1 MRKIKFLKN
10 TKKSQRGVALI
21 FALSILGLMVVL
33 GLTFASLSFSDQE
46 IARGNSEQEAAK
58 IMAKSAVNRVI
69 ALLENN
75 TTVTESDKIVSGG
88 DPNNSNHYDFLW
100 KMITY
105 HGDVPGA
112 GDMQSKLDERIK
124 NGTNSPY
131 WQYVVVP
138 NKDGKDE
145 IVGRFAYAA
154 YQPAGLLD
162 PYTSAKTKDEATTP
176 VTRYG
181 MSTDE
186 IDLKALVDVAVPG
199 GSGILTA
206 DDINTLGKNNADS
219 TVSSDIGTPTALFER
234 LSDDTKSSLNT
245 KLQYVPLR
253 NKLTASWFGVPRSPA
268 QPERF
273 AYKVSESSPEKYYH
287 RFRLNRTPDQW
298 KAITMDQL
306 TLKFLKDPDITTPS
320 IIEYNASADENVG
333 SGIPWFSK
341 DDDDTRQ
348 IAANFLAYFSPIPEK
363 KEDLKNNKYWDAVD
377 ETAKYTAN
385 MRTPYINDLLMHVKL
400 NMMVTDTTSGDET
413 GPSYKKIFTVEITPE
428 IDVYIELADLYN
440 KSLDNISSLTFKV
453 KALEKLIAQQSSSE
467 DARFGYDAGDMTAAN
482 ENLKIFSFTVEV
494 PKDVVVSEDEEV
506 SNVFPVFRQTI
517 KAAKPFKTV
526 ITVPMTRQLEG
537 SGYGEATCDPVAFT
551 ESLQSFV
558 MDEISVL
565 MSATF
570 DGRTTEIPIDLAN
583 ISKKKTIPVLG
594 AKLPPDNKVSDKWA
608 PFKLDIDKYGNYD
621 KENQETQERHIVLRY
636 RAIDSA
642 ANLKQEHW
650 VESDPQFLAKFTDIT
665 TLERFPGLNNYAE
678 LKAEGL
684 LTFDD
689 ENDELEYY
697 TLTAKINGSNK
708 TFFVDKEENHS
719 NTKAVEGYGAV
730 VSTSYIRG
738 QVSNTT
744 EVQSPWEIGFIH
756 RGAPYQTLNIKR
768 FNKNSAEIGKYE
780 DGDAN
785 IFDYIKV
792 VQKEKDSEGKEYI
805 PTENKVQSRGLVNL
819 QKISHQNENSVNG
832 GNLPAAY
839 AFFSNIDLGWKMDK
853 NNNIF
858 KPKPGIEWVDMLA
871 QAKNIVKKIVEV
883 VDKPDFE
890 LKSRAAI
897 LDPVLKLQSVLAV
910 GDDDAAQE
918 ELIGRFIMLTT
929 ADSSNVNLFSDFL
942 VVTAI
947 AQRIQISS
955 AVYPDKDWLGDGT
968 FAAFPGNPSGKAQ
981 EAAWIEAGYGYR
993 NYNDFW
999 KFSKNDFVDA
1009 VMKPSED
1016 DLSATDRKLK
1026 FYPGYDKILSTQKV
1040 IAWLRKNANGKWYI
1054 ERLDYVD

>member
-1 MRKIKFLKN
+1 
-10 TKKSQRGVALI
+10 
-21 FALSILGLMVVL
+21 MVVL

-234 LSDDTKSSLNT
+234 LSDGTKSSLNT
-245 KLQYVPLR
+245 NLQYVPLR

-298 KAITMDQL
+298 KDITMDQL
-306 TLKFLKDPDITTPS
+306 TLKFLKDPAITTPS

-363 KEDLKNNKYWDAVD
+363 KEDLKKNKYWDAVD

-400 NMMVTDTTSGDET
+400 NMLVTDKIDGDADKDLQ
-413 GPSYKKIFTVEITPE
+413 YKKIFTVEITPE

-453 KALEKLIAQQSSSE
+453 KALEKLIAQRSSLE
-467 DARFGYDAGDMTAAN
+467 DARFEYYAGDMTAAN
-482 ENLKIFSFTVEV
+482 ENLKKFSFPVTLPL
-494 PKDVVVSEDEEV
+494 PKSEDEEGSEDKEV

-517 KAAKPFKTV
+517 KAANPFKTV

-537 SGYGEATCDPVAFT
+537 SGYGAATCVPVAFT

-570 DGRTTEIPIDLAN
+570 KDRTTEIPIDLAN

-594 AKLPPDNKVSDKWA
+594 AIPSDDEASDDEASDKWA
-608 PFKLDIDKYGNYD
+608 PFELDIDKYGNYD
-621 KENQETQERHIVLRY
+621 KDKQKTQERHIVLRY

-650 VESDPQFLAKFTDIT
+650 VESDPQFLAEFTDIT
-665 TLERFPGLNNYAE
+665 TLKHFPGLNNYAE

-684 LTFDD
+684 LTF
-689 ENDELEYY
+689 NKKDELEYH

-708 TFFVDKEENHS
+708 TFFVDKEEDHS
-719 NTKAVEGYGAV
+719 NIKAVEGYGAV

-738 QVSNTT
+738 QITFKDDETDLKTT

-839 AFFSNIDLGWKMDK
+839 AFFSNINLGWKMDK
-853 NNNIF
+853 NNNKF
-858 KPKPGIEWVDMLA
+858 APKPGIEWDDMLA
-871 QAKNIVKKIVEV
+871 QAKNIVKEIVKV

-910 GDDDAAQE
+910 GDDDAAKE

-929 ADSSNVNLFSDFL
+929 ADSSSVNLFSDFL

-999 KFSKNDFVDA
+999 KFSKNDFVNA
-1009 VMKPSED
+1009 VMKPSEA

-1040 IAWLRKNANGKWYI
+1040 IAWLRKNSNGKWYI